1 MWTQYSGAL
10 KSPYHVQASHYH
22 PTHVDTVSPRR
33 LDYTDPFYTGYQNL
47 STSPPSL
54 GDLNPGNLQNLST
67 LANLSVGNPRK
78 YKALLLFNY
87 FVFNMSNLSV
97 LIQFK

>member
-78 YKALLLFNY
+78 YKYCVHIGLY
-87 FVFNMSNLSV
+87 TSNVSN
-97 LIQFK
+97 